1 MPLPCPP
8 SLEDKG
14 LISALT
20 TKSGLNAYV
29 LDFRGHSKVMH
40 SYETFELKRE
50 RKILTCNIFFSII
63 SFSINYICKDKGLIF
78 VVHTYEKI
86 CVKGKDTYILLY
98 VKQEKRIMFLQE
110 IIFQKSAFLSNLI
123 N

>member
-78 VVHTYEKI
+78 VVHTLELVSKELNHFGVI
-86 CVKGKDTYILLY
+86 AGLFRQIGCHNSRFVL
-98 VKQEKRIMFLQE
+98 FWS
-110 IIFQKSAFLSNLI
+110 F
-123 N
+123 